1 MEWGHCKPVGDA
13 CWREF
18 SYPQESLPKA
28 IEILLC
34 LLDGAER
41 RRRILLGWTARE
53 ERPTKHPL
61 DPSMSAPGLAPRV
74 SSLAGSGQAMPSR
87 LPPRV
92 GLPGEATYNWLRL
105 KPRFKR
111 AASEVQLRDTRSF
124 RKPIGRARLNLAARV

>member
-13 CWREF
+13 SWREF

-41 RRRILLGWTARE
+41 RRRILLGV
-53 ERPTKHPL
+53 
-61 DPSMSAPGLAPRV
+61 DSPGGTSNTLLAPRV
-74 SSLAGSGQAMPSR
+74 SSLAGNGQAMPSR

-92 GLPGEATYNWLRL
+92 RTSTYNWLRL

-111 AASEVQLRDTRSF
+111 AASEVQLRHTRSF
-124 RKPIGRARLNLAARV
+124 RKPIGRA